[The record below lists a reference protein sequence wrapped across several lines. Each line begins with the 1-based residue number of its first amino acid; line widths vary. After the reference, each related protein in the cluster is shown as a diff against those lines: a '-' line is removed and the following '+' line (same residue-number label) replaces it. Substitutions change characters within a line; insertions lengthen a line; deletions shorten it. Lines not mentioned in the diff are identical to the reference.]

1 MTDQPADG
9 ESQAPT
15 PAPAQPPA
23 AEWLSYREAAD
34 RLGIDPAAVA
44 ARARR
49 GRWPKRRRNEPP
61 NAAEVLVPA
70 ELLAAGPQ
78 EPQERENA
86 PAPSQEAP
94 DIAGIVQA
102 SIAPLTDALAR
113 TDAERKALQ
122 VEANGLRD
130 QLAAAQLATAR
141 ASGESTTERVKR
153 EAAEAKA
160 KDLQDR
166 LDKVLAQFDAM
177 QAEAR
182 KPKPRR
188 PWWKF

>member
-1 MTDQPADG
+1 MTDQPTDG
-9 ESQAPT
+9 ESPAPT
-15 PAPAQPPA
+15 PPEKQPQ
-23 AEWLSYREAAD
+23 AEWLTYREAAD

-61 NAAEVLVPA
+61 QAAEVLVPG
-70 ELLAAGPQ
+70 ELLARGPQ
-78 EPQERENA
+78 LAPERD
-86 PAPSQEAP
+86 PAPPAALTLAELGAAVRQ
-94 DIAGIVQA
+94 IV
-102 SIAPLTDALAR
+102 APLQESLDR

-130 QLAAAQLATAR
+130 QLTAAQLATAR
-141 ASGESTTERVKR
+141 ANGESTTERVKR

>member
-1 MTDQPADG
+1 MTDSPTDG

-15 PAPAQPPA
+15 PPEKHPQ

-49 GRWPKRRRNEPP
+49 GRWPKRRRNDPP

-78 EPQERENA
+78 VAPERDPPPPTSLTLAELGA
-86 PAPSQEAP
+86 AVRQ
-94 DIAGIVQA
+94 IV
-102 SIAPLTDALAR
+102 APLQESLDR

-130 QLAAAQLATAR
+130 QLSAANLATAR
-141 ASGESTTERVKR
+141 ASGETATERVKR

-160 KDLQDR
+160 KDLQER
-166 LDKVLAQFDAM
+166 LDKVLAQFE
-177 QAEAR
+177 QRQLEAS

-188 PWWKF
+188 PWWRF